1 MASSKDKGARSK
13 QADSELRAK
22 RRLEKPV
29 ADDFSDLFGAMA
41 DDLRAVYASSGAIVD
56 AANYDSDIT
65 GILRRAY
72 RAASAEFGDVLQD
85 DMVDA
90 VADANNVLGEALRLH
105 AERSGEDVGELIA
118 QYSADKHAAMSEFIG
133 DAVVSRTAMISATN
147 KTALAK
153 SVERALVDAIRIHGS
168 EFQASTVLGRRQVAD
183 IAHGVFLESNL
194 YRAKMIAATEVQ
206 NAAEGA
212 KRIAATTLDETL
224 KPVTNTSAVNVRQ
237 MKEWHTRG
245 DDRVRDAHV
254 AADLQVQPAKSP
266 FVVGGQRMMEPAD
279 SSLGASED
287 NTINC
292 RCSAV
297 YFYDGEMPRL

>member
-1 MASSKDKGARSK
+1 MASSKSKRDRAK
-13 QADSELRAK
+13 QADRELRAK

-29 ADDFSDLFGAMA
+29 AEDFADLFGAMA
-41 DDLRAVYASSGAIVD
+41 DDLRAVYASSGTVVD
-56 AANYDSDIT
+56 ASSYDDEIV
-65 GILRRAY
+65 GILKRAY
-72 RAASAEFGDVLQD
+72 RVTAAEFGSVLED
-85 DMVDA
+85 DLVAA
-90 VADANNVLGEALRLH
+90 VADVNNVLGEALRVH
-105 AERSGEDVGELIA
+105 AERGGVGVDDVLA
-118 QYSADKHAAMSEFIG
+118 QYSADKGAAMSEFIG
-133 DAVVSRTAMISATN
+133 GAVVSRTAMISATN

-254 AADLQVQPAKSP
+254 DADLQVQPAKSP